1 MTCYG
6 VEVQRVQRGGLV
18 AQVVASLSDQVLDGA
33 WVPGERLPSLVELG
47 GELDVGLSTVREA
60 VQVLVHRG
68 VLESRQG
75 SGTFVRADQ
84 SDLPLSLRL
93 ARAATLDVYEA
104 RRSIEVEGA
113 RLAALRRTDTDL
125 VTLRAAATRRAQA
138 RLCGGLSEWA
148 LADLDLHR
156 AVLAATHNPVLGVLF
171 DSFADAQAQAFTDQS
186 LDPGSDVDTAAEHE
200 QLVDAIA
207 DRDPTAAVAATLSY
221 LDQCE
226 ADLRRHS
233 TQRHDSGEQH
243 HP

>member
-1 MTCYG
+1 MTCYRTG
-6 VEVQRVQRGGLV
+6 VQQVQRGGLV
-18 AQVVASLSDQVLDGA
+18 AQVVASLSAQVLDGV
-33 WVPGERLPSLVELG
+33 WTPGQRLPSLAELG
-47 GELDVGLSTVREA
+47 EELDVGLSTIREA

-75 SGTFVRADQ
+75 AGTFVRADQ

-93 ARAATLDVYEA
+93 TRAAALDVYEA
-104 RRSIEVEGA
+104 RRSVEVEGA
-113 RLAALRRTDTDL
+113 RLAALRRTETDL
-125 VTLRAAATRRAQA
+125 VALRAAAATRARA

-148 LADLDLHR
+148 SADLDLHR
-156 AVLAATHNPVLGVLF
+156 AVFAATHNPILGVLF
-171 DSFADAQAQAFTDQS
+171 DSFADAQAAAFTNQS

-200 QLVDAIA
+200 QLVEAVA

-233 TQRHDSGEQH
+233 EGH
-243 HP
+243 HHL